1 MDKRNRQHEEWWDLF
16 DEDDHIVGRHLRGAD
31 MPQGTFHDVVTIIT
45 VNSKNEVLLTQR
57 AMQKTY
63 PGEWETTAGSV
74 LAGETRKEAAL
85 RELKEETGIV
95 CAEDDLIYL
104 GILLTTEGQG
114 RMHGYALLKDIDLKD
129 ITLQE
134 GETMDVKWHPLQ
146 WSLVSDPEV
155 ALPVR
160 IRFAFYWRQLESLL
174 HPQKRV
180 EPWLTWAKKLQAIAQ
195 TGLEYTKDNYDKERF
210 QMISEIAGDMVAYKT
225 GISEDKV
232 LGLFANEKGYQTPK
246 VEVRGAVFREDKVL
260 LVQERKTE
268 KWSLPGGWCD
278 IGLGMA
284 ENTVKEC
291 QEEAGISVEYD
302 RLIAIENRSAHD
314 YSSYPYEIYKAYLLC
329 KETEPKSFHFEENLE
344 TMDAQFFPV
353 DDLPALAQDRVNT
366 RVIHMCWEAYKDKQ
380 WVPQID

>member
-1 MDKRNRQHEEWWDLF
+1 M
-16 DEDDHIVGRHLRGAD
+16 
-31 MPQGTFHDVVTIIT
+31 
-45 VNSKNEVLLTQR
+45 
-57 AMQKTY
+57 
-63 PGEWETTAGSV
+63 
-74 LAGETRKEAAL
+74 
-85 RELKEETGIV
+85 
-95 CAEDDLIYL
+95 
-104 GILLTTEGQG
+104 
-114 RMHGYALLKDIDLKD
+114 
-129 ITLQE
+129 
-134 GETMDVKWHPLQ
+134 
-146 WSLVSDPEV
+146 
-155 ALPVR
+155 
-160 IRFAFYWRQLESLL
+160 
-174 HPQKRV
+174 
-180 EPWLTWAKKLQAIAQ
+180 
-195 TGLEYTKDNYDKERF
+195 
-210 QMISEIAGDMVAYKT
+210 
-225 GISEDKV
+225 
-232 LGLFANEKGYQTPK
+232 
-246 VEVRGAVFREDKVL
+246 EVRGAVFREDKVL